1 MEPFDPQSAEARRR
15 AQERLAKSRKAGP
28 EAMSAELAQ
37 RQAQAANTNRL
48 RALRLA
54 KEAADRE
61 AALRA
66 SAEAAARPRSARP
79 APAKGRRPKES
90 VE

>member
-1 MEPFDPQSAEARRR
+1 MKTPIKPKYTPPYNELRQLEAD
-15 AQERLAKSRKAGP
+15 K
-28 EAMSAELAQ
+28 
-37 RQAQAANTNRL
+37 TNRL

-61 AALRA
+61 AAARTA
-66 SAEAAARPRSARP
+66 DTDPPKRVRRKQPGAAP
-79 APAKGRRPKES
+79 